1 MNPKKTTTEEIRT
14 VVFAKAKLSHE
25 RLTRQLADVGESLGK
40 GEHLAA
46 IGALEGLEVDVN
58 RIRELMLLLRDCFE
72 S

>member
-1 MNPKKTTTEEIRT
+1 
-14 VVFAKAKLSHE
+14 VFAKAKLSHE

-46 IGALEGLEVDVN
+46 IGALEGLEADVN
-58 RIRELMLLLRDCFE
+58 RIRGLMLLLRDCFE